1 MGKTILFTPVGGTDP
16 ISATNYYEG
25 AILHICR
32 YYKPDQVILYMSKE
46 MLAYQKQDNRY
57 LYCLQKLSDVIEHE
71 MEYEV
76 IERDDLTKVHEFDY
90 YYEDFKNLI
99 HNIYAT
105 MGEDDRLL
113 INISSGTPAMKS
125 GLLVLQVLAEF
136 PATLIQVSTPERK
149 INEHRH
155 EGYDVE
161 VLWELN
167 QDNMPDAKNRCKEV
181 TCPSLEKLKKEE
193 IIKKHIKA
201 YDYRAALAVA
211 DSLKNE
217 DTNRYR
223 KLLEMATKR
232 MLLDLE
238 TVDKIRNETGFDCI
252 PVKTSSDR
260 KLFEYVLC
268 MDIKLKRGEYAD
280 FIRSITPVLVDLYEL
295 VLKKQCGININDY
308 CETKRRGRDYIRVW
322 SKNKLDNTTVQQ
334 ELDNAFGGDFK
345 GREIYSVH
353 LMYLVDAFSD
363 NLKIK
368 NLVSDL
374 RTVEE
379 RIRNDAAHD
388 IISVTEES
396 IEKKTGFKPQK
407 IMQMTRE
414 LFGFTGIHVKKEYW
428 DSYDEMNNQL
438 INIINAEE

>member
-1 MGKTILFTPVGGTDP
+1 
-16 ISATNYYEG
+16 
-25 AILHICR
+25 
-32 YYKPDQVILYMSKE
+32 
-46 MLAYQKQDNRY
+46 
-57 LYCLQKLSDVIEHE
+57 
-71 MEYEV
+71 
-76 IERDDLTKVHEFDY
+76 
-90 YYEDFKNLI
+90 
-99 HNIYAT
+99 
-105 MGEDDRLL
+105 
-113 INISSGTPAMKS
+113 MKS
-125 GLLVLQVLAEF
+125 GLLVLKTLGEF
-136 PATLIQVSTPERK
+136 PCLAVQVTTPVRK
-149 INEHRH
+149 MNEHIHRD
-155 EGYDVE
+155 YDVE
-161 VLWELN
+161 MLWELDE
-167 QDNMPDAKNRCKEV
+167 DNGEDSENRCKEV
-181 TCPSLEKLKKEE
+181 KCPTLSLLQQEGH
-193 IIKKHIKA
+193 IKKLVSD
-201 YDYRAALAVA
+201 YDYQAALEIAKMLPE
-211 DSLKNE
+211 S
-217 DTNRYR
+217 
-223 KLLEMATKR
+223 ATKNYIELLTMASR
-232 MLLDLE
+232 RLLLDFGG
-238 TVDKIRNETGFDCI
+238 VDKILSHNTQYVLPIKD
-252 PVKTSSDR
+252 SSVR
-260 KLFEYVLC
+260 KYFEYALSLN
-268 MDIKLKRGEYAD
+268 IKLQRAEYAD

-368 NLVSDL
+368 NLASDL

-407 IMQMTRE
+407 IMQMIRE